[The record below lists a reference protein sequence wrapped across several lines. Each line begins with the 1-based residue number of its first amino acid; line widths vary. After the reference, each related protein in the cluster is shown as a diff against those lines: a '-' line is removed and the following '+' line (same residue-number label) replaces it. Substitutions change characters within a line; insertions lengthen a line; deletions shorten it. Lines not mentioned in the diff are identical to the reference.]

1 MPINLTPYLTAS
13 GGLGEI
19 PQDTLSGIRTRASN
33 GGAQVQMGSTIV
45 TIRSVFLGFFMGSVS
60 PEGLSERA
68 LQTALNNVN
77 RLERDLNGGLSG
89 RQILASIPSPYVFPP
104 RPSVMQTELV
114 LEKIE
119 KCSFNV
125 NSSSLR
131 ATEEALTCPIT
142 LCIPEHGVIMRNA
155 GNSDVCTLYDKESLK
170 HLVDTS
176 SPHPLSREKITES
189 MIVKENSCYFDCAS
203 GSIKNVRGEITRL

>member
-19 PQDTLSGIRTRASN
+19 PQDTLSGIRTLAFN

-68 LQTALNNVN
+68 LRTALNNVN

-89 RQILASIPSPYVFPP
+89 RQILAS
-104 RPSVMQTELV
+104 
-114 LEKIE
+114 
-119 KCSFNV
+119 
-125 NSSSLR
+125 
-131 ATEEALTCPIT
+131 
-142 LCIPEHGVIMRNA
+142 
-155 GNSDVCTLYDKESLK
+155 
-170 HLVDTS
+170 
-176 SPHPLSREKITES
+176 
-189 MIVKENSCYFDCAS
+189 
-203 GSIKNVRGEITRL
+203 

>member
-1 MPINLTPYLTAS
+1 
-13 GGLGEI
+13 
-19 PQDTLSGIRTRASN
+19 
-33 GGAQVQMGSTIV
+33 MGSTIV

-114 LEKIE
+114 LEQIE

-142 LCIPEHGVIMRNA
+142 LCTER
-155 GNSDVCTLYDKESLK
+155 
-170 HLVDTS
+170 
-176 SPHPLSREKITES
+176 SP
-189 MIVKENSCYFDCAS
+189 
-203 GSIKNVRGEITRL
+203 

>member
-19 PQDTLSGIRTRASN
+19 PQDTLSGIRTLAFN

-68 LQTALNNVN
+68 LRTALNNVN

-89 RQILASIPSPYVFPP
+89 RQILASIPSPYEVA
-104 RPSVMQTELV
+104 SV
-114 LEKIE
+114 
-119 KCSFNV
+119 CFS
-125 NSSSLR
+125 
-131 ATEEALTCPIT
+131 
-142 LCIPEHGVIMRNA
+142 
-155 GNSDVCTLYDKESLK
+155 
-170 HLVDTS
+170 TS
-176 SPHPLSREKITES
+176 SFCNANR
-189 MIVKENSCYFDCAS
+189 V
-203 GSIKNVRGEITRL
+203 GVRANRKMLI

>member
-19 PQDTLSGIRTRASN
+19 PQDTLSGIRTLAFN

-68 LQTALNNVN
+68 LRTALNNVN

-89 RQILASIPSPYVFPP
+89 RQILASIPSPYASPP
-104 RPSVMQTELV
+104 RPSVMQTEL
-114 LEKIE
+114 
-119 KCSFNV
+119 
-125 NSSSLR
+125 
-131 ATEEALTCPIT
+131 
-142 LCIPEHGVIMRNA
+142 
-155 GNSDVCTLYDKESLK
+155 
-170 HLVDTS
+170 
-176 SPHPLSREKITES
+176 
-189 MIVKENSCYFDCAS
+189 
-203 GSIKNVRGEITRL
+203 